1 MSDKNV
7 AKHSLR
13 LSLRNEQHL
22 RIQRVLSELNKEIY
36 KSENQFIIN
45 ALDFYIQ
52 SFENDDMMRAIQK
65 KPKAEFV
72 TRDDLSSFRMEVIS
86 EVKNEL
92 IRLLGSAMIGGQ
104 SVPIPASRVADTHRA
119 EPEEQSPIVT
129 DLANQWG

>member
-22 RIQRVLSELNKEIY
+22 RIQRVLSELNKDIY

-52 SFENDDMMRAIQK
+52 SFENDDMMLATQK

-72 TRDDLSSFRMEVIS
+72 TRDDLVSFRMEVIS

-104 SVPIPASRVADTHRA
+104 SASIPASRVADIQKA

>member
-22 RIQRVLSELNKEIY
+22 RIQRVLSELNKDIY

-52 SFENDDMMRAIQK
+52 SFENDDMMRAAQQ

-72 TRDDLSSFRMEVIS
+72 TRDDLVSFRMEVIS
-86 EVKNEL
+86 EVKDEF

-104 SVPIPASRVADTHRA
+104 SVPVSANRMADIQKA
-119 EPEEQSPIVT
+119 EPEEQSPVVT